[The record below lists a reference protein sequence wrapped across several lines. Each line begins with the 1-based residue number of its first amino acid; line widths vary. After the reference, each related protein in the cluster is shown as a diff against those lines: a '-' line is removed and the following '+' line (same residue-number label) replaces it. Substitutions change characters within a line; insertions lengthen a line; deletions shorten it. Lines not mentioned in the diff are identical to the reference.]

1 MATASPLPSRVI
13 HKDKYRTLQRR
24 TISIERPTFFN
35 KPSTVTRNS
44 YLIALSLAGAPTQ
57 KLSVQLVSTKSD
69 PQLHLYT
76 SRHQSAISYLASFIS
91 SAGQIFDRLAHSFVN
106 SMTILRFNTENRKEL
121 SRSEARIVG
130 PGGCIC
136 SKERNGINVA
146 NILTNYSGIQFFNY
160 RSSQTYCL
168 F

>member
-1 MATASPLPSRVI
+1 MKILNNSSVSSSFPIQHSMLDVRCSMFMYFR
-13 HKDKYRTLQRR
+13 K
-24 TISIERPTFFN
+24 S
-35 KPSTVTRNS
+35 STVTRHPN
-44 YLIALSLAGAPTQ
+44 LIASSLADSPTK
-57 KLSVQLVSTKSD
+57 KLHVQLVSTKSD

-76 SRHQSAISYLASFIS
+76 SRHQSANSRLASFIS

-121 SRSEARIVG
+121 SRSKARIVS

-146 NILTNYSGIQFFNY
+146 NTNQ
-160 RSSQTYCL
+160 L